1 MDMFGEWEVDAIED
15 QEDGTHIHILLQHD
29 RARGLVK
36 TLTLI
41 LPVRMAEGQRI
52 RVSCLG
58 YADSQLLN

>member
-29 RARGLVK
+29 HSRGLVK
-36 TLTLI
+36 TLSLI

-52 RVSCLG
+52 RVSSLG
-58 YADSQLLN
+58 YADPQILN

>member
-29 RARGLVK
+29 HSRDLVK

-41 LPVRMAEGQRI
+41 LPIRLSEGHRI
-52 RVSCLG
+52 RVASLG
-58 YADSQLLN
+58 YADSRILN